1 MLLAVV
7 GGELLLLLPLLL
19 RLLAL
24 LLSRRRSL
32 MRTLRAFLDSALM
45 WKCSFWNPREREC
58 VMENTLS
65 SPSSSLPFSFSVVV
79 DVNHLIGFA
88 LFLILPSDMALMLCF
103 TCRLLS

>member
-19 RLLAL
+19 PLAL

-32 MRTLRAFLDSALM
+32 MRTFRAFLDSALM
-45 WKCSFWNPREREC
+45 WNCSFWNPREREC

-79 DVNHLIGFA
+79 VNHLRAVCLIFDLTHRYGVDA
-88 LFLILPSDMALMLCF
+88 LFHLQV
-103 TCRLLS
+103 T